1 MCQRSCLPGVYLAVG
16 KLADIPFRDVNFLRY
31 FGCSNICFLDCLI
44 SLVNFRL
51 TWRIVAPT
59 RRKIARKLG
68 DISKRIE
75 REIRSHYFCN
85 TSHKHEHYKFL
96 RLDPQYFLRLLAACG
111 NISNFLRVLAARFST
126 SCVLNVLA
134 GKLQKPSTFTS
145 CAGLRVLAAQELLA
159 PLLARALF
167 LGCTHSRPQS
177 YAAFFKLRLL

>member
-1 MCQRSCLPGVYLAVG
+1 MCRRSCLPGVYLAVG

-31 FGCSNICFLDCLI
+31 FGCSNICFLDFFI

-51 TWRIVAPT
+51 IWRIVAPTRQHANTPT

-85 TSHKHEHYKFL
+85 TSHQHEHYKFL

-111 NISNFLRVLAARFST
+111 NISNFLRIDFQLLMFRMF
-126 SCVLNVLA
+126 
-134 GKLQKPSTFTS
+134 
-145 CAGLRVLAAQELLA
+145 LRVNCKNLALS
-159 PLLARALF
+159 LLARACVF
-167 LGCTHSRPQS
+167 LRRKN
-177 YAAFFKLRLL
+177 FLRHFLRVHYF